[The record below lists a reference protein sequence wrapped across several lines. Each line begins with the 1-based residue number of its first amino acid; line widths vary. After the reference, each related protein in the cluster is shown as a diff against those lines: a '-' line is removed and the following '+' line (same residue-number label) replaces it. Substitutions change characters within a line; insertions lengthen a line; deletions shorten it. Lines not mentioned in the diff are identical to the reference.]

1 MSAQSPDPRFLP
13 LIFDSIAHG
22 IFTIDSNGRIT
33 SFNRMAEELTGYTR
47 EEVIGRRCDTVFMSD
62 HCETKCPLKR
72 SIHSGGRGD
81 DNEVTIVTKNGVRLP
96 IAISTAALTDEAH
109 RIVGGV
115 EMFRD
120 LRQVTELR
128 KRLEK
133 SYVFEDIVSKNH
145 KMQRIF
151 EMLPLVAA
159 SESTV
164 LIQGESGTGKELIA
178 RAIHNLG
185 PRRVGP
191 FVALNCGAVPE
202 GLMEAELFGYKQG
215 AFTDAK
221 GDRAGR
227 FGAAQ
232 GGTLLLD
239 EIGELPLQV
248 QSKMLRVL
256 QQKEY
261 EPLGSSQTV
270 KADVRVI
277 TSTNR
282 DLAREVKER
291 RFRSDLYYRVNVVQ
305 IDLPPLRERKEDLP
319 LLVQHFIDRF
329 NALQG
334 RRITNCSDHVLSAL
348 MRYPFPGNIREFENA
363 IEHAFVVCIANTIQM
378 DDLPPHI
385 LAHEQRGPDCAAT
398 SAELPLQQAEAE
410 ALRTALEENGY
421 NRTATAAALG
431 VSRNT
436 LWRKMKKFRIE
447 ALK

>member
-33 SFNRMAEELTGYTR
+33 SFNRMAEELTGYGR

-81 DNEVTIVTKNGVRLP
+81 DNEVTIVTKSGVRLP

-145 KMQRIF
+145 QMQRIF
-151 EMLPLVAA
+151 EILPLVAA

-164 LIQGESGTGKELIA
+164 LIQGESGTGKELVA

-191 FVALNCGAVPE
+191 FVALNCGAVPD

-227 FGAAQ
+227 FGAAR

-248 QSKMLRVL
+248 QSKLLRVL

-277 TSTNR
+277 ASTNR

-334 RRITNCSDHVLSAL
+334 RRITNCSDHVLAAL

-363 IEHAFVVCIANTIQM
+363 IEHAFVVCIATTIQM

-385 LAHEQRGPDCAAT
+385 LAYEQRAPECAPAR
-398 SAELPLQQAEAE
+398 AELPLQQAQADAVRASLEA
-410 ALRTALEENGY
+410 NNY

-436 LWRKMKKFRIE
+436 LWRKMKKLGIE
-447 ALK
+447 GPK